1 MANQPDPPPAVL
13 FDIDGTLVDSNYLH
27 IHAWCRAFNDVG
39 IAVESWRIHRSIG
52 MDGARL
58 FESLSGDADDDMQER
73 AKDLHLQ
80 YFKDSSS
87 LLRRLPGSRELLE
100 QVRTL
105 GLQVVLASSAGEDEL
120 SLLRGVLDCDDLV
133 SAVTS
138 SEDVDVAK
146 PEPTIIEIAL
156 DRAGVDADHAV
167 YIGDAVWDVVAC
179 ARAGLPAIGLL
190 SGGVSRG
197 ELENAGAEAVF
208 DNPRDLF
215 DHIGSTSII
224 ALSGLSVS

>member
-58 FESLSGDADDDMQER
+58 IKSLSGDADDDVQER

-87 LLRRLPGSRELLE
+87 LLRRLPGARELLE

-133 SAVTS
+133 CRVACRHRQAEGS
-138 SEDVDVAK
+138 SDGRV
-146 PEPTIIEIAL
+146 
-156 DRAGVDADHAV
+156 DHAV
-167 YIGDAVWDVVAC
+167 YVGDAVWDVVAC
-179 ARAGLPAIGLL
+179 GRAGVPAIGLL

-208 DNPRDLF
+208 DNPRDLL
-215 DHIGSTSII
+215 DHIGSTRIT

>member
-1 MANQPDPPPAVL
+1 ML
-13 FDIDGTLVDSNYLH
+13 FDIDGTLDDSNYLH
-27 IHAWCRAFNDVG
+27 IHAWRRAFDDVG

-58 FESLSGDADDDMQER
+58 IESLSGDADDDVQER

-80 YFKDSSS
+80 HFKDSSS

-105 GLQVVLASSAGEDEL
+105 RLQVVLASSAGEDEL

-138 SEDVDVAK
+138 SKD
-146 PEPTIIEIAL
+146 
-156 DRAGVDADHAV
+156 VDADHAV
-167 YIGDAVWDVVAC
+167 YVGDAVWDVVAC
-179 ARAGLPAIGLL
+179 ARAGVPAIGLL

-197 ELENAGAEAVF
+197 KLKMRALKPF
-208 DNPRDLF
+208 
-215 DHIGSTSII
+215 SII
-224 ALSGLSVS
+224 RVTCWITSAAPGSPR

>member
-1 MANQPDPPPAVL
+1 MANQPDPAPAVL

-27 IHAWCRAFNDVG
+27 IHAWCRAFDEVG
-39 IAVESWRIHRSIG
+39 IAVETWRIHRSIG

-58 FESLSGDADDDMQER
+58 FKSLSGDADDDMQER

-138 SEDVDVAK
+138 VKRMSTPTTRSMSVTRCGTSSHALALGCLPSAFSVAAYHAASLKMRALK
-146 PEPTIIEIAL
+146 PFSTIRVTCLITSA
-156 DRAGVDADHAV
+156 A
-167 YIGDAVWDVVAC
+167 
-179 ARAGLPAIGLL
+179 PA
-190 SGGVSRG
+190 SS
-197 ELENAGAEAVF
+197 
-208 DNPRDLF
+208 P
-215 DHIGSTSII
+215 
-224 ALSGLSVS
+224 